1 MVFNVND
8 SVDFFYIELLG
19 DHLVDR
25 NFLFMD
31 NQVIEA
37 CVVIVPLKRDGVP
50 NLEMDLV

>member
-1 MVFNVND
+1 M
-8 SVDFFYIELLG
+8 FFDIELLG

-31 NQVIEA
+31 NEVIEA
-37 CVVIVPLKRDGVP
+37 CVVIISLKHDGIT